1 MKNQSKVYILF
12 FLLALASTFFSIQ
25 TEANSELTKTVNQQV
40 HGTDFSIAVRDLNT
54 GELVYEYYGNN
65 GIKPASTLKLLTA
78 AAALEVLGEDYFFST
93 QMLMDGTIQNGVLH
107 GNIYL
112 RGEGDPTLQVKDFVT
127 FSNTLKKK
135 GIVQING
142 NIYGD
147 DTWFTGARLS
157 PGIWPEDETYY
168 YGAPISALTTSPD
181 NDFDVSTV
189 IVNAAPARVGSAPS
203 ISVQPNA
210 SGLRLIN
217 QAKTVSR
224 GSKNTLKIER
234 KYRTNQII
242 ISGNLPQGSS
252 KKEWVTMFNPTL
264 STIHSFK
271 NTLTAQGIKFGPDSK
286 VDYAT
291 VPSQAVSLGTK
302 RSQPLKQIMPVFMKL
317 SNNGIADILVKTMG
331 KKVHNVGDWEHGLKV
346 LREYGKSIGLDMN
359 QWKFEDGSGISHENR
374 VNAVQQ
380 TLLLVKQP
388 QQPYYQRTFLSSLP
402 VGGQRDRSVGGT
414 LRNRYIEPGVKN
426 RVTAKTGSL
435 DGVSTLA
442 GYVQGDSGKWYAFS
456 ILVEH
461 KGSSYTRQIDTVV
474 RKMMTIY

>member
-1 MKNQSKVYILF
+1 MRVYLLF
-12 FLLALASTFFSIQ
+12 FVMAIASTFFSIN
-25 TEANSELTKTVNQQV
+25 TKASSELTKMVNQQIN
-40 HGTDFSIAVRDLNT
+40 GTNFSMAVRDLNT

-65 GIKPASTLKLLTA
+65 EIKPASTLKLLTA
-78 AAALEVLGEDYFFST
+78 AAASEVLGEDYFFST
-93 QMLMDGTIQNGVLH
+93 QMLMDGTIQNGILN

-135 GIVQING
+135 EIKQING

-147 DTWFTGARLS
+147 DTWFTGERLS
-157 PGIWPEDETYY
+157 PGIWAEDETFY

-181 NDFDVSTV
+181 NDYDVSTV
-189 IVNAAPARVGSAPS
+189 IVTAAASRVGSAPN

-217 QAKTVSR
+217 QAKTVSA

-242 ISGNLPQGSS
+242 LSGNLPQGSS

-271 NTLTAQGIKFGPDSK
+271 NTLVAQGIKFGSDSK
-286 VDYAT
+286 VNYAK

-302 RSQPLKQIMPVFMKL
+302 RSQPLFQIMPTFMKL

-331 KKVHNVGDWEHGLKV
+331 KKVHNVGDWEHGLEV
-346 LREYGKSIGLDMN
+346 IREYGRSIGLDMN
-359 QWKFEDGSGISHENR
+359 QWKFEDGSGISHSNR
-374 VNAVQQ
+374 VNAIQQ
-380 TLLLVKQP
+380 TLLLAKQP
-388 QQPYYQRTFLSSLP
+388 EEPYYQRTFLKSLP

-414 LRNRYIEPGVKN
+414 LRNRYIETGYKN
-426 RVTAKTGSL
+426 RVIAKTGSL

-442 GYVQGDSGKWYAFS
+442 GYVQANSGKWYAFS

-474 RKMMTIY
+474 KKMINIY